1 VYPGRMSAPPKEA
14 VVDLCLGIPTGE
26 CFGLLGVNGAG
37 KTTTMSMLTGDFAP
51 SAGAARL
58 AGFDVATELPEVLGQ
73 VGYCPQ
79 FDALM
84 DNLTGRE
91 MLHVFAAIK
100 GVPEDRVDAVVEGL
114 LSRVGLQNFAHNI
127 TKGYSGGNK
136 RKLSMALAL
145 VGSPRLIFL
154 DEPSSGMDP
163 FARRDMWKVIE
174 SAKTDASVILTTH
187 FMEEADALCARI
199 GIMVNG
205 RMRCIGSAQHLK
217 SKYGSGYQMELMVD
231 TVVGEQGFEA
241 VHTFIQQ
248 LAPQETRSEV
258 QILESHAGKIK
269 ARVPSEGL
277 SLGHLFDRIEG
288 AKTELRI
295 TNYSIS
301 QTTLEQVFLQFAK
314 MQEEEQ
320 DN

>member
-1 VYPGRMSAPPKEA
+1 
-14 VVDLCLGIPTGE
+14 
-26 CFGLLGVNGAG
+26 
-37 KTTTMSMLTGDFAP
+37 
-51 SAGAARL
+51 
-58 AGFDVATELPEVLGQ
+58 
-73 VGYCPQ
+73 
-79 FDALM
+79 
-84 DNLTGRE
+84 
-91 MLHVFAAIK
+91 
-100 GVPEDRVDAVVEGL
+100 
-114 LSRVGLQNFAHNI
+114 
-127 TKGYSGGNK
+127 
-136 RKLSMALAL
+136 MALAL